1 MFTLIR
7 FTCTVW
13 CSQTQHYYWHY
24 QRDIHELH
32 VYHQGGFELSFALL
46 LWTILFFLSLVG
58 NSNTHTVSNTL
69 GVLQLICT
77 HHIHFYTGWMCGWFF
92 FSSYLLFFNSQS
104 RMQEIKSL
112 KLHIFQVK
120 DPKLFLCVCLNSTAS
135 WRGVHNNL
143 STPMPVIQNSAVLDF
158 MTLHMNL
165 I

>member
-1 MFTLIR
+1 MQSNTTLLLTLSERYSWTTCLSSRWFWTLICSLIVDYSVFSFFSR
-7 FTCTVW
+7 EFKHSHGVKHTWSVAADLHTSHTFLYRLNVW
-13 CSQTQHYYWHY
+13 
-24 QRDIHELH
+24 
-32 VYHQGGFELSFALL
+32 
-46 LWTILFFLSLVG
+46 
-58 NSNTHTVSNTL
+58 
-69 GVLQLICT
+69 
-77 HHIHFYTGWMCGWFF
+77 MFF

-120 DPKLFLCVCLNSTAS
+120 DPKLLLFLWVCLNSTAS